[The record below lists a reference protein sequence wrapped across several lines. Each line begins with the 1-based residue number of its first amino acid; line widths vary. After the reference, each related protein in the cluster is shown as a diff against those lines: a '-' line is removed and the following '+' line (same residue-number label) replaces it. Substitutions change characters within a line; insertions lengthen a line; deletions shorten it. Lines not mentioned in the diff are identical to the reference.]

1 MYLFGGVIY
10 ALIITVLTG
19 DYARKEI
26 RLNEP
31 RFLADGLLVTGADDT
46 RNHVA
51 TWVVLLTITA
61 PSEIPGFQQ
70 KIEQFK
76 TALLKLRD
84 IPSFNNRSMEGWID
98 RLAELEQSM
107 YIPQPPRRQRRGLL
121 NIFGQISK
129 TLFGVATDEDVSE
142 CKRQLRQVGKVNQRI
157 VHSLSQMLSVVN
169 QTHIQQ
175 VEDRKHILGLE
186 RYISE
191 MSNEM
196 RFLETHLSQQ
206 DNFLQVIN
214 SQVRIDQVLSAMKSA
229 HDTWLRQVDKFNRQ
243 VASLELGFLTE
254 ELLSRQEIVKILT
267 AGRRA
272 GFESPSIHWYY
283 ENIRVYPISRY
294 ERQLIFRIK
303 LPLTDSVLYKRYYLT
318 SWPIPSKSHNFTVQL
333 RVSNDVAI
341 NPLTGGMYEPTAC
354 QGKQPMLCRAG
365 AIYNRFRFECP
376 RGILTGE
383 VNLRKKCKV
392 TIRPQTDTDTTVT
405 ELFPGT
411 FVIVTYGEQISL
423 LCANEPERRLT
434 LTGGAYALRLQQ
446 GCYVKA
452 SGWTIT
458 SIARLSSNVSV
469 DFAVISTPPL
479 SLLQTLPHDKIKH
492 HFDNPV
498 WGSMGEIKN
507 IPLDRLAV
515 DSEVDTQIWGSY
527 PGHISW
533 TALIGFI
540 GVAVALMGIIL
551 VMYRKQI
558 ITLPTWAMKRSAQ
571 EPAGSLDSADIARR
585 NIGVAAP
592 NLPEA
597 WQTSGSD

>member
-10 ALIITVLTG
+10 ALIIAVLTG

-31 RFLADGLLVTGADDT
+31 RFLVDGLLVTGADDT

-51 TWVVLLTITA
+51 TWVVLITITA

-84 IPSFNNRSMEGWID
+84 IPSFNNRSMVGWID
-98 RLAELEQSM
+98 RLAEIEHSM

-129 TLFGVATDEDVSE
+129 TLFGVATDDDVSE

-157 VHSLSQMLSVVN
+157 VHSVSQMLSVVN

-191 MSNEM
+191 MSRKM
-196 RFLETHLSQQ
+196 RFFETRLSQQ

-303 LPLTDSVLYKRYYLT
+303 L
-318 SWPIPSKSHNFTVQL
+318 
-333 RVSNDVAI
+333 
-341 NPLTGGMYEPTAC
+341 
-354 QGKQPMLCRAG
+354 LC
-365 AIYNRFRFECP
+365 
-376 RGILTGE
+376 
-383 VNLRKKCKV
+383 
-392 TIRPQTDTDTTVT
+392 TI
-405 ELFPGT
+405 
-411 FVIVTYGEQISL
+411 
-423 LCANEPERRLT
+423 
-434 LTGGAYALRLQQ
+434 
-446 GCYVKA
+446 
-452 SGWTIT
+452 
-458 SIARLSSNVSV
+458 
-469 DFAVISTPPL
+469 
-479 SLLQTLPHDKIKH
+479 
-492 HFDNPV
+492 
-498 WGSMGEIKN
+498 
-507 IPLDRLAV
+507 
-515 DSEVDTQIWGSY
+515 
-527 PGHISW
+527 
-533 TALIGFI
+533 
-540 GVAVALMGIIL
+540 
-551 VMYRKQI
+551 
-558 ITLPTWAMKRSAQ
+558 
-571 EPAGSLDSADIARR
+571 
-585 NIGVAAP
+585 
-592 NLPEA
+592 
-597 WQTSGSD
+597 